1 MKIVYVNDALA
12 IWGGLERIVVEKV
25 NELATRYGYEMYVVT
40 TNQGNHPVPYLLNRN
55 VVHKDLNIQF
65 HKEYQYHGFRR
76 IQKKIELKRLYVQRL
91 RDVVNLIRPDV
102 IVCVRSEYVGGV
114 LKVKGRIPL
123 VFESHTSRF
132 AHRFINA
139 DWYAKF
145 QAFINNRNVRF
156 ASCVVTLTSGDA
168 NDWCRINR
176 NVCVIPNFVTIN
188 DANSFCDYNSKSVA
202 FVGRFSA
209 QKDIYSLLRIWQ
221 IVHLRHSDW
230 VLHIYGGYG
239 EEQEIHNKNIINLN
253 ANVIVHEPTSEI
265 FDRYKE
271 SSVLLLTSRYEP
283 FGLVMPEAMSCGL
296 PVVAF
301 DCPYGPADII
311 TDGVDGFLVKN
322 RDINEF
328 ADRVCQLIEDKEL
341 RMRMGQAAIKSSQR
355 YRADLIMPKWK
366 KLFETLCQKE

>member
-76 IQKKIELKRLYVQRL
+76 ILKKIELKRLYVHRL

-114 LKVKGRIPL
+114 VKVKGSVPL

-156 ASCVVTLTSGDA
+156 ASCVVALTSGDA

-176 NVCVIPNFVTIN
+176 NVCVIPNFVKIN
-188 DANSFCDYNSKSVA
+188 DANSFCDYNSKSVV

-283 FGLVMPEAMSCGL
+283 FGLVLPEAMSCGL

-311 TDGVDGFLVKN
+311 TDGVDGFLIKDRN
-322 RDINEF
+322 IQKF
-328 ADRVCQLIEDKEL
+328 ADRVCQLIEDKEM
-341 RMRMGQAAIKSSQR
+341 RVRMGQAAIKSSQR
-355 YRADLIMPKWK
+355 YRADVIMPKWK
-366 KLFETLCQKE
+366 ELFESLCQKE